1 MANLILL
8 KGKHE
13 TINMNE
19 IEVHPEEEIEK
30 TIFET
35 KNILPDVFLLKRQL
49 QTYTREERIDLVGV
63 DNENNILVIEIKDET
78 VDESVIPQVLKYT
91 VWVETHPDAIKS
103 IWLEQKNK
111 PEDIIFDWEKE
122 FNLRVLIIGP
132 SFKPSVQKLI
142 NRITY
147 PVELVEFKKFNDGT
161 NDYVFLNKLIIEE
174 EKAVRPVST
183 IREYDEEFYKQ
194 HYNPNSAKEFWKLSN
209 RLEEYIKTKGWNLTR
224 SNNKGYVSFKYG
236 FPIFFGVNFIGSKSF
251 CLFFK
256 IPREIAQKM
265 KIEGHEMLR
274 YEEQWNQA
282 LYKTESG
289 AVDIKRFEP
298 LFIAAYKNIVGEK

>member
-19 IEVHPEEEIEK
+19 IEVHPEEDIEK
-30 TIFET
+30 IIFET

-49 QTYTREERIDLVGV
+49 QTYTKEERIDLVGV

-111 PEDIIFDWEKE
+111 PEDLIFDWEKE

-209 RLEEYIKTKGWNLTR
+209 SLEEYIKTKGWNLTR

-236 FPIFFGVNFIGSKSF
+236 FPIVFGVNFIGSKSF

-282 LYKTESG
+282 LYKIESG
-289 AVDIKRFEP
+289 EVDIKRFEP
-298 LFIAAYKNIVGEK
+298 LFIVAYKNIVGEK